1 MASAPVQGTERR
13 RGVEARVW
21 ISRVGLNPSGRGTA
35 SFSPMTDSSLAADRL
50 ALLEHRAWVRA
61 LASRDDR
68 VEYVVVR
75 RADQRPVGTAGLAS
89 LSRLHRR
96 AEFGILIGEPA
107 PGAAEDAGRTLL
119 RQAFGPLGLDRVYLQ
134 TFADNVRALRLFLRL
149 GFREEGLLRRHA
161 AAGGGRRDVRIMGL
175 LRSEA
180 DGLPPTA

>member
-1 MASAPVQGTERR
+1 MAWLEGTHVYLRPIEEDDA
-13 RGVEARVW
+13 EAVVRW
-21 ISRVGLNPSGRGTA
+21 RTAAAAWLFEPPPTTA
-35 SFSPMTDSSLAADRL
+35 S
-50 ALLEHRAWVRA
+50 HRAWVRA